1 MLKMLPNMALRQL
14 GWRFVWTVYFKSTVK
29 TENIEEAFEDGMNK
43 KVVEND
49 DVEYAA
55 KHGIEKTWVEIRVYV
70 ENIVKTEH
78 FVTVFSTSTRT
89 STSIFPMPCLEASST
104 SSVLTISNSFC
115 FQLHL

>member
-1 MLKMLPNMALRQL
+1 M
-14 GWRFVWTVYFKSTVK
+14 WTVYFKSTVK

-78 FVTVFSTSTRT
+78 FVTEFSTSTKI
-89 STSIFPMPCLEASST
+89 STSISHAPCLEASST
-104 SSVLTISNSFC
+104 SSV
-115 FQLHL
+115 

>member
-1 MLKMLPNMALRQL
+1 MLPMLQND
-14 GWRFVWTVYFKSTVK
+14 
-29 TENIEEAFEDGMNK
+29 EAFEDGMNK